1 METYTLH
8 VHMCNNVKWH
18 IVSQMGNAKNY
29 TSSALVVR
37 KPVFGAYKQQRRR
50 PACASAPAGQRLSYL
65 LSG

>member
-8 VHMCNNVKWH
+8 LHIYNDIKLR

-29 TSSALVVR
+29 TSWALVVR
-37 KPVFGAYKQQRRR
+37 KPDFGAYEQQRRR
-50 PACASAPAGQRLSYL
+50 PACASAQAGPRLCYL